1 MFSTKQTRFLFHV
14 VTVCVW
20 GPINSHDNRGKGL
33 WLQKQNPHYIYFVQ
47 KFEITLHSATKVK
60 GKMFKRIHQTK
71 F

>member
-33 WLQKQNPHYIYFVQ
+33 WLQKQNPHYIYFV
-47 KFEITLHSATKVK
+47 
-60 GKMFKRIHQTK
+60 
-71 F
+71 